1 MREREA
7 EGLIDHQRQCDAGP
21 ALKVER
27 RTVTITKRVGVTAEG
42 GCLNPFR
49 HATLVITIMEI
60 GDMWGHACVM
70 KEGRHVCDM

>member
-21 ALKVER
+21 VLKVER
-27 RTVTITKRVGVTAEG
+27 RTVMKTKRVGVTVEG
-42 GCLNPFR
+42 GHLGPLH